1 MSFESENSQGSNSGL
16 DIIKP
21 PAQTV
26 GISFID
32 KYRTDLQHLKNGK
45 MTIEAIMA
53 DKGIDDSE
61 ANKKLDKLS
70 KSIKRLERLIEDYE
84 KEHSYN

>member
-1 MSFESENSQGSNSGL
+1 MSFESENSQDSNSGL
-16 DIIKP
+16 DILKP

-53 DKGIDDSE
+53 NKGINDAE

-84 KEHSYN
+84 KEHNKS

>member
-1 MSFESENSQGSNSGL
+1 MSFESENSQDSNSGL
-16 DIIKP
+16 DILKP

-26 GISFID
+26 GISLID
-32 KYRTDLQHLKNGK
+32 KYRSDLQNLKNGK
-45 MTIEAIMA
+45 MNIETVMA
-53 DKGIDDSE
+53 NMGIDDAE
-61 ANKKLDKLS
+61 ANKKLDRLS